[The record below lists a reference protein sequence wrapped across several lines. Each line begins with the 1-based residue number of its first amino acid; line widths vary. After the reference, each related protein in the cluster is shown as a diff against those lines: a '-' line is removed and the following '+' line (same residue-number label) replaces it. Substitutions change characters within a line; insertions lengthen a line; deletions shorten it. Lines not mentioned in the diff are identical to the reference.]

1 MKISEYKN
9 IIYFSF
15 KTLLNRNIL
24 RCTSISLLLSLII
37 LSLIIFAFWNS
48 FPSIHWIKLIFWGIF
63 DDILNSIWIF
73 IISTLFILIY
83 PPLSTIVSGFYLDTI
98 CNKVNYLLKNNCDN
112 NSSYLTGVI
121 SGIRI
126 LGLSTIIFFLILFLK
141 WSFIS
146 NIYIVLCLQLLASGY
161 VIGKEYYEIV
171 ALNMFAYDKI
181 SLFRKKNFFS
191 LNIAGIFCSF
201 LFMIPILN
209 LIAPVLSII
218 IITCLVDKLNKKY
231 SVKI

>member
-181 SLFRKKNFFS
+181 SLFSRE
-191 LNIAGIFCSF
+191 
-201 LFMIPILN
+201 
-209 LIAPVLSII
+209 
-218 IITCLVDKLNKKY
+218 
-231 SVKI
+231 